1 MSFFQ
6 IQSNYNIIIIINIM
20 GRSKQT
26 SSQEYAAMLCWV
38 EQAILDQGFRREQ
51 AAMNLE
57 QRKEEAE
64 LARDKLHFDQTSHS
78 NEMEY
83 RRWQV
88 QAEHDAL
95 ERRAQTVEAAEDR
108 LSKSA
113 SRSTVMQATIS
124 ALIAQ
129 NKTPD
134 EILAYLNMLK
144 QLDNAHKNP
153 LVQSFRIF
161 QLLHQNSC
169 DS

>member
-1 MSFFQ
+1 
-6 IQSNYNIIIIINIM
+6 
-20 GRSKQT
+20 
-26 SSQEYAAMLCWV
+26 
-38 EQAILDQGFRREQ
+38 
-51 AAMNLE
+51 MNL
-57 QRKEEAE
+57 QQKKEEAE
-64 LARDKLHFDQTSHS
+64 LVRNKLHFDQTSYG
-78 NEMEY
+78 NEMEF
-83 RRWQV
+83 RRWQI

-95 ERRAQTVEAAEDR
+95 ERGAQTVEAAEDR
-108 LSKSA
+108 RSKSA

-124 ALIAQ
+124 ALFAH